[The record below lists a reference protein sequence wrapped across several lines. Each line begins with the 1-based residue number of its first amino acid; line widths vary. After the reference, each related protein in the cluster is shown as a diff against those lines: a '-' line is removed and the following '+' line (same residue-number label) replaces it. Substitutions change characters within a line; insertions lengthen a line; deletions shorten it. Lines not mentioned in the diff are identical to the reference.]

1 MKNKMKMLL
10 KNESGV
16 TALETAIILIAF
28 VVVAAVFAFTI
39 LSAGTYSTEQSRE
52 AIYAGL
58 AEVQGSIELRG
69 GVVGQGGTL
78 TSYTPCSYT
87 RAISQVVFT
96 IANVAGGE
104 PVDLI
109 TPTLDAATGLA
120 SSSSSHRVVIDYRDS
135 RVLKQD
141 LYWTLSWIGA
151 HDSDNLLESSELA
164 ELTVNLMLPLTCTNA
179 LTTNI
184 AFGVEVKPPSG
195 SPLLIERT
203 SPAYIDT
210 INDLH

>member
-58 AEVQGSIELRG
+58 EEVQGSVEIRG
-69 GVVGQGGTL
+69 SVIAYGITGTVG
-78 TSYTPCSYT
+78 
-87 RAISQVVFT
+87 ISDTGSITVTGLITGVVFT
-96 IANVAGGE
+96 VANVAGGNAVDFRTTD
-104 PVDLI
+104 PVVVIEYRDANNRREITTWTKTALGYDDGDDLLEERELFEI
-109 TPTLDAATGLA
+109 TVPFTPT
-120 SSSSSHRVVIDYRDS
+120 
-135 RVLKQD
+135 VLSINTQF
-141 LYWTLSWIGA
+141 
-151 HDSDNLLESSELA
+151 
-164 ELTVNLMLPLTCTNA
+164 V
-179 LTTNI
+179 
-184 AFGVEVKPPSG
+184 VEVKPPSG
-195 SPLLIERT
+195 SPLYIERT
-203 SPAYIDT
+203 TPANIDV

>member
-58 AEVQGSIELRG
+58 EEVQGSVEIRG
-69 GVVGQGGTL
+69 SVIAYGL
-78 TSYTPCSYT
+78 ITSPTDVIT
-87 RAISQVVFT
+87 HVVFT
-96 IANVAGGE
+96 VANVAGGNAVDFRTTD
-104 PVDLI
+104 PV
-109 TPTLDAATGLA
+109 
-120 SSSSSHRVVIDYRDS
+120 VVVEYRDANNRAEIS
-135 RVLKQD
+135 T
-141 LYWTLSWIGA
+141 WTKTPLGY
-151 HDSDNLLESSELA
+151 DDGDDLLEERELF
-164 ELTVNLMLPLTCTNA
+164 EITVPISPTV
-179 LTTNI
+179 TTLGINTQ
-184 AFGVEVKPPSG
+184 FVVEVKPPSG
-195 SPLLIERT
+195 SPLYIERT
-203 SPAYIDT
+203 TPANIDQ

>member
-58 AEVQGSIELRG
+58 EEVQGSVEIRG
-69 GVVGQGGTL
+69 SVIAYGLIT
-78 TSYTPCSYT
+78 TSTQVIT
-87 RAISQVVFT
+87 HVVFT
-96 IANVAGGE
+96 VANVAGGN
-104 PVDLI
+104 PVDFR
-109 TPTLDAATGLA
+109 TTN
-120 SSSSSHRVVIDYRDS
+120 SVVVVEYRDANN
-135 RVLKQD
+135 RAEVTN
-141 LYWTLSWIGA
+141 WTKTALGY
-151 HDSDNLLESSELA
+151 DDGDDLLEERELF
-164 ELTVNLMLPLTCTNA
+164 EITVPISDTV
-179 LTTNI
+179 TTLGINTQ
-184 AFGVEVKPPSG
+184 FVVEVKPPSG
-195 SPLLIERT
+195 SPLYIERT
-203 SPAYIDT
+203 TPANIDV

>member
-58 AEVQGSIELRG
+58 EEVQGSVEIRG
-69 GVVGQGGTL
+69 SVIGYGL
-78 TSYTPCSYT
+78 TATQRIT
-87 RAISQVVFT
+87 HVVFT
-96 IANVAGGE
+96 VANVAGGNA
-104 PVDLI
+104 VDFR
-109 TPTLDAATGLA
+109 TTNA
-120 SSSSSHRVVIDYRDS
+120 VVVVEYRDANNRAEIS
-135 RVLKQD
+135 T
-141 LYWTLSWIGA
+141 WTKTALGY
-151 HDSDNLLESSELA
+151 DDGDDLLEERELF
-164 ELTVNLMLPLTCTNA
+164 EITVPISPTVLGINTQ
-179 LTTNI
+179 
-184 AFGVEVKPPSG
+184 FVVEVKPPSG
-195 SPLLIERT
+195 SPLYIERT
-203 SPAYIDT
+203 TPANIDP

>member
-58 AEVQGSIELRG
+58 EEVQGSVEIRG
-69 GVVGQGGTL
+69 SVIGYGL
-78 TSYTPCSYT
+78 ITSPTDVIT
-87 RAISQVVFT
+87 HVVFT
-96 IANVAGGE
+96 VANVAGGNA
-104 PVDLI
+104 VDFRTTNKVVVIEYRDANNRREITNWTKEALGYDDEDDLLEERELFEITVPI
-109 TPTLDAATGLA
+109 TPT
-120 SSSSSHRVVIDYRDS
+120 
-135 RVLKQD
+135 VLTINTQF
-141 LYWTLSWIGA
+141 
-151 HDSDNLLESSELA
+151 
-164 ELTVNLMLPLTCTNA
+164 V
-179 LTTNI
+179 
-184 AFGVEVKPPSG
+184 VEVKPPSG
-195 SPLLIERT
+195 SPLYIERT
-203 SPAYIDT
+203 TPANIDY

>member
-58 AEVQGSIELRG
+58 EEVQGSVEIRG
-69 GVVGQGGTL
+69 SVIAYGLIT
-78 TSYTPCSYT
+78 TSTQVIT
-87 RAISQVVFT
+87 HVVFT
-96 IANVAGGE
+96 VANVAGGN
-104 PVDLI
+104 PVDFR
-109 TPTLDAATGLA
+109 TTNP
-120 SSSSSHRVVIDYRDS
+120 VVVVEYRDANNRS
-135 RVLKQD
+135 EITT
-141 LYWTLSWIGA
+141 WTKTAMGY
-151 HDSDNLLESSELA
+151 DDGDDLLEERELF
-164 ELTVNLMLPLTCTNA
+164 EIMVPISPTV
-179 LTTNI
+179 TTLGINTQ
-184 AFGVEVKPPSG
+184 FVVEVKPPSG
-195 SPLLIERT
+195 SPLYIERT
-203 SPAYIDT
+203 TPANIDQ

>member
-58 AEVQGSIELRG
+58 EEVQGSVEIRG
-69 GVVGQGGTL
+69 SVIAYGITATDRITG
-78 TSYTPCSYT
+78 
-87 RAISQVVFT
+87 VVFT
-96 IANVAGGE
+96 VANVAGGNAVDFRTTN
-104 PVDLI
+104 PV
-109 TPTLDAATGLA
+109 
-120 SSSSSHRVVIDYRDS
+120 VVVEYRDANN
-135 RVLKQD
+135 REEITT
-141 LYWTLSWIGA
+141 WTKSALGN
-151 HDSDNLLESSELA
+151 DDGDDLLEERELF
-164 ELTVNLMLPLTCTNA
+164 EITVPISPTV
-179 LTTNI
+179 TTLGINTS
-184 AFGVEVKPPSG
+184 FVVEVKPPSG
-195 SPLLIERT
+195 SPLYIERT
-203 SPAYIDT
+203 TPANIDY

>member
-58 AEVQGSIELRG
+58 EEVQGSVEIRG
-69 GVVGQGGTL
+69 SVIAYGL
-78 TSYTPCSYT
+78 ITSPTDVIT
-87 RAISQVVFT
+87 HVVFT
-96 IANVAGGE
+96 VANVAGGNAVDFRTTD
-104 PVDLI
+104 PV
-109 TPTLDAATGLA
+109 
-120 SSSSSHRVVIDYRDS
+120 VVIEYRDANNRAEIS
-135 RVLKQD
+135 T
-141 LYWTLSWIGA
+141 WTKTALGY
-151 HDSDNLLESSELA
+151 DDGDDLLEERELF
-164 ELTVNLMLPLTCTNA
+164 EIMVPISPTV
-179 LTTNI
+179 TTLGINTQ
-184 AFGVEVKPPSG
+184 FVVEVKPPSG
-195 SPLLIERT
+195 SPLYIERT
-203 SPAYIDT
+203 TPANIDV